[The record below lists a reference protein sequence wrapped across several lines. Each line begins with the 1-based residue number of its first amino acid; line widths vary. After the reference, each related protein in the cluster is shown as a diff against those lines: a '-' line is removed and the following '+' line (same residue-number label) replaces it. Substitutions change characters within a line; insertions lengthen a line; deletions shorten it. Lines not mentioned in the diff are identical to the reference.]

1 MNKNK
6 LLTLI
11 LTATLATSGIASTSE
26 VSVVRAASTQVT
38 SAKQAIRISGQDRY
52 ETAAKV
58 AASNWSTSD
67 NVVLVSGEGY
77 ADAISASVLAK
88 KLDAP
93 VLLTNSKTLN
103 SYAKAALSTL
113 KAKNVYVI
121 GGEASISKDVRDAL
135 KSTYSITE
143 LGGANRYETNAAVAE
158 KLVNLGVDPTNAILV
173 GGQGF
178 SDALTAASIA
188 SAKGEILLLG
198 NNDLNSIKSI
208 QNFVNSHK
216 SKVTVIGTD
225 SIINDN
231 TYKTVNGNNRITGGK
246 DRFDTNLKVLESFKG
261 DIKGNKVYVANAS
274 GNDYADALV
283 ASALAGKNNSPLVL
297 VDSEN
302 SNGTANAINYLK
314 SNLTASSDIEV
325 LGGKGVVPD
334 GIINKINNS
343 IPFNNNPEPQAQL
356 NSIKITSPA
365 TKLDYTVG
373 DKLDITGLKV
383 TGTYSD
389 NTTKDESITEANI
402 SGFDS
407 SKVADEQTLTITVDG
422 KTATYTITVKDS
434 ASQQPTQ
441 PTQTEQTFTG
451 YITTEDDVAADLG
464 EDTAYMIYMKLMAQS
479 GLGITFQKDGKWVF
493 YYFDGNIATNN
504 KSGADG
510 KWTFDGT
517 GSQLNAWNLVKAQVE
532 AGNPQSPVPVTVTGT
547 LKGNTQTNPGPDA
560 DDIDYPVI
568 TVNSITVNK

>member
-143 LGGANRYETNAAVAE
+143 LGGANRYETNAAVAG
-158 KLVNLGVDPTNAILV
+158 KLVDLGVDATNAILV

-188 SAKGEILLLG
+188 SSKGEILLLG
-198 NNDLNSIKSI
+198 SNDLSSIKSI
-208 QNFVNSHK
+208 ENFVNSHK

-225 SIINDN
+225 LVINDN
-231 TYKTVNGNNRITGGK
+231 TYKAVNGANRVAGGK
-246 DRFDTNLKVLESFKG
+246 DRFDTNLKVLESFKS

-283 ASALAGKNNSPLVL
+283 ASALAGKNNSPLIL
-297 VDSEN
+297 VDREGSDA
-302 SNGTANAINYLK
+302 TTNAINYLK
-314 SNLTASSDIEV
+314 SSLTSSSDIEV
-325 LGGKGVVPD
+325 LGGTGVVPEV
-334 GIINKINNS
+334 IITKINNS
-343 IPFNNNPEPQAQL
+343 IPSNNNPEPQAQL

-389 NTTKDESITEANI
+389 NTTKYELITEANI

-407 SKVADEQTLTITVDG
+407 SKAVDEQALTITVDG
-422 KTATYTITVKDS
+422 KTTTYTITVKDS
-434 ASQQPTQ
+434 ASQQPQ
-441 PTQTEQTFTG
+441 PVQTEQTFTG
-451 YITTEDDVAADLG
+451 YITTEDDVAASLG

-532 AGNPQSPVPVTVTGT
+532 NGNPQGPVPVTVTGT
-547 LKGNTQTNPGPDA
+547 LTENIQTNPGPDA
-560 DDIDYPVI
+560 DGQKYQVI
-568 TVNSITVNK
+568 AVKSITAN